1 MRMKMI
7 CAAAGLLSVGFAAP
21 GASASYMEE
30 CKAFISEW
38 EVCLASGG
46 DCSKEED
53 VSETECRCHEE
64 TGDEWKLVMAA
75 VASDG
80 VCDATYDDP
89 PDIPVTPPPHSPPP
103 RDIIDQTP
111 SDPGERPAPRQ

>member
-38 EVCLASGG
+38 ERSVFA
-46 DCSKEED
+46 DKKVIE
-53 VSETECRCHEE
+53 
-64 TGDEWKLVMAA
+64 
-75 VASDG
+75 
-80 VCDATYDDP
+80 
-89 PDIPVTPPPHSPPP
+89 
-103 RDIIDQTP
+103 
-111 SDPGERPAPRQ
+111 

>member
-53 VSETECRCHEE
+53 VIETECRCHEKK
-64 TGDEWKLVMAA
+64 GDEWKLVMA